1 MVGRATFRPGAKV
14 ERIEKRLDRPEAALR
29 MIGAV
34 LTSES
39 VGAFTKQSFDGKRW
53 EPRGPVNVFGALA
66 DLAKGELPKDRRFQ
80 RRPVLKDT
88 GDLQGSISPRLVGS
102 HVVEVGTNLHYAQV
116 HQTGGPVESEKI
128 TQDIQK
134 RLWDW
139 LQKDGKRRRKDLG
152 WLLNRKFRGKRLT
165 TEVPARPFV
174 GITDSARKG
183 IRKTIGVEIMEAD

>member
-29 MIGAV
+29 VVGQV
-34 LTSES
+34 LVAES
-39 VGAFTKQSFDGKRW
+39 TGAFRKQAFGRDKW
-53 EPRGPVNVFGALA
+53 EQRAPVNVFGILA
-66 DLAKGELPKDRRFQ
+66 DLAKGGAPKDRRFR
-80 RRPVLKDT
+80 RRPALKDT
-88 GDLQGSISPRLVGS
+88 GRLLGSIASRLVGS
-102 HVVEVGTNLHYAQV
+102 HVVEVGTNVPYGQV
-116 HQTGGPVESEKI
+116 HQTGGTVESEKI

-174 GITDSARKG
+174 GITDSARQG